1 MGIGC
6 VSGVCC
12 LLLIEGVIRL
22 IAQGLLLM
30 LYGNGYGGGEGGG
43 GSDDGVTLTPSPP

>member
-1 MGIGC
+1 M
-6 VSGVCC
+6 VCAVYY
-12 LLLIEGVIRL
+12 LIEGVIRL
-22 IAQGLLLM
+22 IAQGLLLI